1 MCLLIS
7 ILMMFYFYIE
17 ITLFAKVAS
26 AIGGILVF
34 YEVILSAVLGNY
46 FLSQFNQNPPQTEHQ
61 LKTMP
66 IRLLGA
72 FLFMLPGMLTDFIGL
87 LCLLPGINLL
97 LVWLIGQ
104 YAKSMIDNGRMKT
117 FVYRSY
123 SSTNANQSDEFEQ
136 MRLQSDYQ
144 NARDANLSD
153 DSSESSNQS
162 NATNSN
168 QSNSTN
174 SNQAPKIIRVKG
186 KKIE

>member
-7 ILMMFYFYIE
+7 ILMMFYFYLE

-26 AIGGILVF
+26 AIGGIWVF
-34 YEVILSAVLGNY
+34 YEVILSAMLGNY

-104 YAKSMIDNGRMKT
+104 YAKSIVDNGRMKT

-162 NATNSN
+162 NSN
-168 QSNSTN
+168 QT
-174 SNQAPKIIRVKG
+174 AKIIRVKG
-186 KKIE
+186 NKIE